1 MASVSDQGSERGV
14 RVSKPQ
20 DESPRGDQ
28 DVGKESGRQ
37 AVQAGSQATA
47 QAETSSGDSLPVRA
61 GLLRSGLIVS
71 VMTMLSRVL
80 GLARDVIIASL
91 LGAGSGADAFFVAFK
106 IPNFMRRLFAEGAFN
121 QAFIPVLSEY
131 ATRRT
136 REEVRELLDAVSGSL
151 GVILAL
157 ITALAMLCA
166 PWLVWVFAPGFGD
179 DAGKLA
185 LTGDM
190 LRLTF
195 PYLLLIS
202 LTAFAGSVLNTWNRF
217 AVPAITPV
225 LLNLSL
231 IGAALLLAP
240 RFETPAMALAWGVL
254 IAGGV
259 QLLFQVPFLL
269 RLGLM
274 PKPWPNFAH
283 EGVRRILKLMTPALF
298 GVSVSQINLLL
309 DTVLASFLVTG
320 SVSWLYYS
328 DRLVEL
334 PLGIIGIAIGTV
346 ILPALSKRHA
356 EQSLEHF
363 QKMLDWA
370 LRSVLLIGVPAALAL
385 GVLAEPLLITLFHY
399 GAMTD
404 NDVVMSAQ
412 SLRAY
417 SFGLLAFMLIKVLAP
432 GFYARQDTK
441 TPVKIGIIAMVANMA
456 FNLAL
461 IVPLAHAGLALAT
474 ALSAFLNAGLLAR
487 GLYREGVLRFQPGW
501 GRYSLTLIGGCAL
514 MGGGLLWLSPDWTTW
529 LGWGLWER
537 CAMMGALV
545 VGGVLVYALWLGL
558 CGIRPRHFRMQG

>member
-1 MASVSDQGSERGV
+1 
-14 RVSKPQ
+14 
-20 DESPRGDQ
+20 
-28 DVGKESGRQ
+28 
-37 AVQAGSQATA
+37 
-47 QAETSSGDSLPVRA
+47 
-61 GLLRSGLIVS
+61 
-71 VMTMLSRVL
+71 MTMLSRVL
-80 GLARDVIIASL
+80 GLARDVTIASL

-487 GLYREGVLRFQPGW
+487 GLYRDGVLRFQSGW

-514 MGGGLLWLSPDWTTW
+514 MGGGLMWLSPDWTTW

-545 VGGVLVYALWLGL
+545 VGGVLAYAVWLGL
-558 CGIRPRHFRMQG
+558 CGVRPRHFRMQS